1 MCMDDG
7 FVLAAVLYHQHGRV
21 RYCTLH
27 GNVGGIARGRAQP
40 ILLKSFV
47 ASEPIM
53 QPGTGASLDMTGC
66 LDVLRAAF
74 DQAAKRCGIEPAQ
87 PSELGGAWQWV
98 WYAPDEGDQVR
109 QMAILAVPGLQRV
122 QVFVVTI
129 AYEDDRSRQAAR
141 KEYWAEDY
149 SYQESDLQADTIAD
163 TITPKL
169 KEAWCDL
176 SKLPV

>member
-1 MCMDDG
+1 MTDSSWLPFFTTSTD
-7 FVLAAVLYHQHGRV
+7 ASDIV
-21 RYCTLH
+21 RYTVAWEESPAD
-27 GNVGGIARGRAQP
+27 GAQP

-74 DQAAKRCGIEPAQ
+74 DQAARRCGIEPAQ